1 MITSPLLE
9 RELFVPG
16 LLFWKNWTKTMSKT
30 VMLELPEE
38 IAQSATEVASRT
50 HRSLEDVLVEWLDR
64 SAAQIPVDVLPDER
78 VLQLSRAEMDAHLQA
93 DLSEL
98 LAKNREASLTPIE
111 QRRLDELMK
120 IYRQGLLRK
129 AEALKVAVD
138 RNLIPPLSQ

>member
-1 MITSPLLE
+1 LYQVFYSE
-9 RELFVPG
+9 
-16 LLFWKNWTKTMSKT
+16 NWTKTMSKT

-78 VLQLSRAEMDAHLQA
+78 VLQLSRTELDAHTQTE
-93 DLSEL
+93 LSVL
-98 LAKNREASLTPIE
+98 LAKNREASLRPVE
-111 QRRLDELMK
+111 QRRLDELMQ

-129 AEALKVAVD
+129 AEALKVAAD
-138 RNLIPPLSQ
+138 RNLIPPLS

>member
-78 VLQLSRAEMDAHLQA
+78 VLQLSRTELDAHTQTE
-93 DLSEL
+93 LSVL
-98 LAKNREASLTPIE
+98 LAKNREASLRPVE
-111 QRRLDELMK
+111 QRRLDELMQ

-129 AEALKVAVD
+129 AEALKVAAV
-138 RNLIPPLSQ
+138 RNLIPPLS